1 MKQLMNCQTII
12 ADPVAMPN
20 THTVM
25 TERMFTVMQHQLS
38 LTYIK

>member
-1 MKQLMNCQTII
+1 MKITTNSQTII

-20 THTVM
+20 AHIVM
-25 TERMFTVMQHQLS
+25 TERMFPVMQRQLS